1 MREPGRRTYLA
12 CMKNGSAAGT
22 ATAGSSV
29 WPRVFSIIYDPILSL
44 GEWAGMRR
52 RRRELLGCAAGRTL
66 ELGSGTGL
74 NLAHYPDDLE
84 ELILTEPD
92 AAMRKRLERRLR
104 RSGRSARVLD
114 SPAERLAL
122 ADNSIDTVVSTLVL
136 CTVDAPDLALGE
148 LMRVLRP
155 GGQLLFIEHVRAE
168 SPRLAFWQ
176 DRLAGPWRRFAV
188 GCRCN
193 RATVALMEACGL
205 ELEVGE
211 ATWTGAPP
219 IVRPLMV
226 GRATE
231 AHVRRDRWAEDGPR

>member
-1 MREPGRRTYLA
+1 MDNT
-12 CMKNGSAAGT
+12 SAALTDTGT
-22 ATAGSSV
+22 TLNAAGGSGV
-29 WPRVFSIIYDPILSL
+29 WPRVFSVVYEPTLTV

-52 RRRELLGCAAGRTL
+52 RRKELLARACGRTL

-74 NLAHYPDDLE
+74 NLAHYPNDLD

-92 AAMRKRLERRLR
+92 AAMRKRLEKRLR

-114 SPAERLAL
+114 SPAEHLPFP
-122 ADNSIDTVVSTLVL
+122 DDSIDTVVSTLVL
-136 CTVDAPDLALGE
+136 CTIDAPDIALRE

-168 SPRLAFWQ
+168 SARLAHWQ
-176 DRLAGPWRRFAV
+176 DRLAEPWRRFAV

-205 ELEVGE
+205 ELDVRE
-211 ATWTGAPP
+211 ASWSAVPP
-219 IVRPLMV
+219 IVRPLVV
-226 GRATE
+226 GRAT
-231 AHVRRDRWAEDGPR
+231 DGGGA

>member
-1 MREPGRRTYLA
+1 
-12 CMKNGSAAGT
+12 MKNTSAALT
-22 ATAGSSV
+22 ATGSLGV
-29 WPRVFSIIYDPILSL
+29 WPHVFSIVYDPILSV

-52 RRRELLGCAAGRTL
+52 RRQELLARACGRTL

-74 NLAHYPDDLE
+74 NLAHYPDDLD

-92 AAMRKRLERRLR
+92 DAMRKRLEKRLR
-104 RSGRSARVLD
+104 RSKRSARVLD
-114 SPAERLAL
+114 APAEHLPL

-136 CTVDAPDLALGE
+136 CTVDAPDLALEE

-168 SPRLAFWQ
+168 SARLAHWQ

-193 RATVALMEACGL
+193 RATVALMEASGL
-205 ELEVGE
+205 ELEVRE
-211 ATWTGAPP
+211 ASWSGAPP
-219 IVRPLMV
+219 IVRPLVV
-226 GRATE
+226 GRAI
-231 AHVRRDRWAEDGPR
+231 DGGRA